1 MDVEYYRKELTGIN
15 RVLKIISNW
24 LKGEF
29 GDDLCL
35 LLAGYHRILLEEEL
49 SKTTPLSY
57 LNEGLMLAGFPA
69 EHSKGEK
76 NE

>member
-1 MDVEYYRKELTGIN
+1 MDVEYYRKELKGIN

-49 SKTTPLSY
+49 TKTKPFLYT
-57 LNEGLMLAGFPA
+57 NEGLMLAGFPT

-76 NE
+76 K